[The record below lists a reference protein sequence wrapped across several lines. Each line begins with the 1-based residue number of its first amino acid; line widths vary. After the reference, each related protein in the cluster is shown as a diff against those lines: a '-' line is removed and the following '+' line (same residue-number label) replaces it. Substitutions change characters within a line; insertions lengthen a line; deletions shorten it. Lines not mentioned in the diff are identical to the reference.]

1 MYMTKK
7 LYTFLLLGAL
17 SMSAIAQTA
26 DFQKAVS
33 RFKGATR
40 VTAVATRVNH
50 KAAVAKDDKVTG
62 TMTITSPNKMNIS
75 VAGGKEQLDMNGNDF
90 TMVMHGNTHK
100 TNSRKDNQF
109 VAFQAVLTAIITG
122 DYAGIDQVPGVS
134 MTEVDGIVSITMD
147 PTVGQAQKKRM
158 MFTSF
163 VITLDV
169 KKGEIRTLRMNGRGK
184 NYTEYAFSGFVFK

>member
-1 MYMTKK
+1 MTKK
-7 LYTFLLLGAL
+7 LYTLLLLCVL
-17 SMSAIAQTA
+17 SLTTMAQTESL
-26 DFQKAVS
+26 QKAVS
-33 RFKGATR
+33 RFKASTR
-40 VTAVATRVNH
+40 VTAVATRIDH

-62 TMTITSPNKMNIS
+62 TMTIVSPNKMNIS

-90 TMVMHGNTHK
+90 TMVMRGNTHK
-100 TNSRKDNQF
+100 TNSKKDNQF
-109 VAFQAVLTAIITG
+109 VAFQAVLTAIING
-122 DYAGIDQVPGVS
+122 DATGIDQVPGVS
-134 MTEVDGIVSITMD
+134 MTEADGIVSITMD

-184 NYTEYAFSGFVFK
+184 NYTEYAFSGFIFK

>member
-1 MYMTKK
+1 MTKK
-7 LYTFLLLGAL
+7 LYTLLLLCVL
-17 SMSAIAQTA
+17 SLTTMAQTES
-26 DFQKAVS
+26 FQKAVS
-33 RFKGATR
+33 RFKASTR
-40 VTAVATRVNH
+40 VTAVATRIDH

-62 TMTITSPNKMNIS
+62 TMTIVSPNKMNIS

-90 TMVMHGNTHK
+90 TMVMRGNTHK
-100 TNSRKDNQF
+100 TNSKKDNQF
-109 VAFQAVLTAIITG
+109 VAFQAVLTAIING
-122 DYAGIDQVPGVS
+122 DATGIDQVPGVS
-134 MTEVDGIVSITMD
+134 MTEADGIVSITMD

-184 NYTEYAFSGFVFK
+184 NYTEYAFSGFIFK

>member
-7 LYTFLLLGAL
+7 LYTLLLLCVL
-17 SMSAIAQTA
+17 SLTTMAQTES
-26 DFQKAVS
+26 FQKAVS
-33 RFKGATR
+33 RFKASTR
-40 VTAVATRVNH
+40 VTAVATRIDH

-62 TMTITSPNKMNIS
+62 TMTIVSPNKMNIS

-90 TMVMHGNTHK
+90 TMVMRGNTHK
-100 TNSRKDNQF
+100 TNSKKDNQF
-109 VAFQAVLTAIITG
+109 VAFQAVLTAIING
-122 DYAGIDQVPGVS
+122 DATGIDQVPGVS
-134 MTEVDGIVSITMD
+134 MTEADGIVSITMD

-184 NYTEYAFSGFVFK
+184 NYTEYAFSGFIFK